1 MDGMS
6 FCFTLATNKIK
17 GGGGG
22 ANGVSAPPA
31 KCYSITFKKV
41 ISTVQVGPSTEIP
54 QIKE

>member
-17 GGGGG
+17 GGGG